1 MFPFFELFG
10 KTIGSYALCAFAG
23 FFAALCTAAK
33 LAKPLKMDFADIILV
48 FTAISGGMLAGGH
61 LLYAATNIDS
71 IVEYI
76 DFTIEKIKNGTLT
89 AEYIK
94 LAFSECFGGSVF
106 YGGFIGA
113 SAALVIYS
121 KHVKGGL
128 RKEFIDIFAVC
139 VPLFHCFG
147 RIGCF
152 LGGCCYGIKSSIG
165 FIAHNPL
172 LPEISGVRRFP
183 TALAESA
190 FNLLLFGVL
199 LYLYKSRRNCGRLIY
214 VYMLIYPAGRF
225 ILEFFRGDEIRG
237 IFFYLSTS
245 QWISLALIPAAV
257 IMLKLKAPEK
267 VKETGKLNQSA
278 PKKDCKFLF

>member
-1 MFPFFELFG
+1 MFPFFEMFG

-61 LLYAATNIDS
+61 LLYAVTNIDS
-71 IVEYI
+71 IVKYI
-76 DFTIEKIKNGTLT
+76 DFVLEKMKNGTLT

-94 LAFSECFGGSVF
+94 LVLSECFGGSVF
-106 YGGFIGA
+106 YGGFLGA
-113 SAALVIYS
+113 AAALVIYS
-121 KHVKGGL
+121 KHAKGGL

-152 LGGCCYGIKSSIG
+152 LGGCCYGIESSIG

-172 LPEISGVRRFP
+172 LPEMSGVRRFP
-183 TALAESA
+183 IALAESV
-190 FNLLLFGVL
+190 FNLMLFGVL
-199 LYLYKSRRNCGRLIY
+199 FYLYKSGRNYGRLIY
-214 VYMLIYPAGRF
+214 IYMLIYPAGRF

-237 IFFYLSTS
+237 IFFCLSTS
-245 QWISLALIPAAV
+245 QWISAALILTAI
-257 IMLKLKAPEK
+257 IMLKLKASEK
-267 VKETGKLNQSA
+267 GKETGRSN
-278 PKKDCKFLF
+278 